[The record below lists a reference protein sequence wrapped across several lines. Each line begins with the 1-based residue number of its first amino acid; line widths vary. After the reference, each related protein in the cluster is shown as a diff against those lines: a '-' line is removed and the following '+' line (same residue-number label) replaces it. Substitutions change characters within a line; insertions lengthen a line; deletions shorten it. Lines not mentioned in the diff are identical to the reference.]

1 MDRNEGGRDQRV
13 VALNRAR
20 PQPVPPD
27 VARLASHLAHLLDDA
42 IDVRGTGIGVRD
54 FAGAFLG
61 IEPVDLVASTAHLV
75 GMRFHLAALALAEDL
90 ERHPPA
96 RIIGEDVEE
105 PPRWEQLDL
114 GESSPRIPVSLAAA
128 WPAGTLAEVP
138 LVVGVSRD
146 YSRSDFELAVYSRRD
161 DEPVARAHLD
171 DLTSRTR
178 TVANPFRGQ
187 VLEAGETNGL
197 GLTFSVLTP
206 RPTAREEIVL
216 PDPVWAEID
225 LNVHGLFAAA
235 ERLGAAGLAPN
246 RGVLLEGPPGTGKT
260 AICRA
265 LAGELAGPTT
275 VVFCDARTVSRY
287 VRDLYRQ
294 LEDLAPALV
303 VMEDVDLVI
312 ADRGRFGSGEPLNDF
327 LLALDGAMSR
337 HAGVVTVATT
347 NDVSAI
353 DPAARRASRFDC
365 VVTVGPPDRVARAQI
380 LRRLLDRLGP
390 DGAAVDASRV
400 AAVTDGL
407 TGADLRELVSLA
419 VLHGAEAART
429 GEGTDQ
435 LSTQLLIDLASARAP
450 EETAGLYL

>member
-1 MDRNEGGRDQRV
+1 MMN
-13 VALNRAR
+13 
-20 PQPVPPD
+20 
-27 VARLASHLAHLLDDA
+27 
-42 IDVRGTGIGVRD
+42 
-54 FAGAFLG
+54 
-61 IEPVDLVASTAHLV
+61 
-75 GMRFHLAALALAEDL
+75 
-90 ERHPPA
+90 
-96 RIIGEDVEE
+96 
-105 PPRWEQLDL
+105 
-114 GESSPRIPVSLAAA
+114 
-128 WPAGTLAEVP
+128 
-138 LVVGVSRD
+138 SR
-146 YSRSDFELAVYSRRD
+146 RSDFELAVYSRRD

-178 TVANPFRGQ
+178 IVANPFRGQ

-206 RPTAREEIVL
+206 RPTPREEIVL

-380 LRRLLDRLGP
+380 LRRLLDRLGS

-429 GEGTDQ
+429 GDGTDQ

>member
-1 MDRNEGGRDQRV
+1 MGAWGRGV
-13 VALNRAR
+13 
-20 PQPVPPD
+20 
-27 VARLASHLAHLLDDA
+27 
-42 IDVRGTGIGVRD
+42 TGD
-54 FAGAFLG
+54 WA
-61 IEPVDLVASTAHLV
+61 T
-75 GMRFHLAALALAEDL
+75 M
-90 ERHPPA
+90 
-96 RIIGEDVEE
+96 
-105 PPRWEQLDL
+105 
-114 GESSPRIPVSLAAA
+114 
-128 WPAGTLAEVP
+128 
-138 LVVGVSRD
+138 D

-178 TVANPFRGQ
+178 IVANPFRGQ

-206 RPTAREEIVL
+206 RPTPREEIVL

-365 VVTVGPPDRVARAQI
+365 VVTVGPPDRVARVQI

-435 LSTQLLIDLASARAP
+435 LSTQLFIDLASARAP
-450 EETAGLYL
+450 EETVGLYL